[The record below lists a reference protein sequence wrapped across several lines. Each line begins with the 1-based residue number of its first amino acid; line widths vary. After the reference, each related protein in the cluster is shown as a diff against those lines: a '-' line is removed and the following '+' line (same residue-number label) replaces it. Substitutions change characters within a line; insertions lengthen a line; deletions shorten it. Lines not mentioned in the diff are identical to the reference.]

1 MRLTTR
7 GRPWHDKR
15 DLDNSASGGPL
26 RACRSR
32 SALPRRPRARRH
44 LERRTACLPFGSK
57 LQLPSGCV
65 RRHSVRTELRTVRN
79 VGGIITAIASRQ
91 WPTNIAAA
99 GQGIGQPFENARR
112 IDAVGLRLIGDFIG
126 MTRPSIALQ
135 VSAFRSKAGMAFCG
149 GTLAVFR
156 RSLSS
161 RRNVR
166 HACRLAPTDRA
177 LTQFESK

>member
-1 MRLTTR
+1 MPAVWVKVATAIRI
-7 GRPWHDKR
+7 
-15 DLDNSASGGPL
+15 
-26 RACRSR
+26 
-32 SALPRRPRARRH
+32 
-44 LERRTACLPFGSK
+44 RTSPFGAN
-57 LQLPSGCV
+57 G
-65 RRHSVRTELRTVRN
+65 LRTVRN

-149 GTLAVFR
+149 GTLS
-156 RSLSS
+156 RSL
-161 RRNVR
+161 
-166 HACRLAPTDRA
+166 
-177 LTQFESK
+177 

>member
-1 MRLTTR
+1 MPAVWVKVATAIRMRT
-7 GRPWHDKR
+7 
-15 DLDNSASGGPL
+15 S
-26 RACRSR
+26 
-32 SALPRRPRARRH
+32 
-44 LERRTACLPFGSK
+44 PFGAK
-57 LQLPSGCV
+57 G
-65 RRHSVRTELRTVRN
+65 LRTVRD

-149 GTLAVFR
+149 GTLS
-156 RSLSS
+156 RSL
-161 RRNVR
+161 
-166 HACRLAPTDRA
+166 
-177 LTQFESK
+177 

>member
-1 MRLTTR
+1 MPAVWVKSLNCHPDAYVAIRCAT
-7 GRPWHDKR
+7 G
-15 DLDNSASGGPL
+15 
-26 RACRSR
+26 
-32 SALPRRPRARRH
+32 
-44 LERRTACLPFGSK
+44 
-57 LQLPSGCV
+57 
-65 RRHSVRTELRTVRN
+65 LRTVRN

-149 GTLAVFR
+149 GTLS
-156 RSLSS
+156 RSL
-161 RRNVR
+161 
-166 HACRLAPTDRA
+166 
-177 LTQFESK
+177 